1 MDSTVCLVLW
11 FLPRLVGR
19 GLVGNTAEL
28 CCGLYELLLCVDA
41 AGHLHMGGATCQP
54 ETLPA
59 LVLTLGRVGT
69 LKLCSWNW
77 LDLCVCVFVCVFLVR
92 VLDWERRDNFESS
105 IGRQRSGPFLISSGR
120 DESSEGGNPQVR
132 IGGKSLTEEI
142 DIQ

>member
-28 CCGLYELLLCVDA
+28 CCGLCELLLCVDA

-54 ETLPA
+54 KPLPA

-69 LKLCSWNW
+69 LKLCSWNC
-77 LDLCVCVFVCVFLVR
+77 LNLCVCVCVCVCVSVFSVR
-92 VLDWERRDNFESS
+92 VLDWERKDNFESS

-132 IGGKSLTEEI
+132 I
-142 DIQ
+142 